1 MGKYFSNEDK
11 ILQAVLCNE
20 QLIQRAN
27 FNPSEINTISSALN
41 SDNIII
47 QTIAKIIDGCSQ
59 NLSEKE
65 LYNEITNFLKY
76 NV

>member
-1 MGKYFSNEDK
+1 MAKYFSNGDK
-11 ILQAVLCNE
+11 ILQAVLSNE
-20 QLIQRAN
+20 QLSQRAE
-27 FNPSEINTISSALN
+27 FNPAEFNTISNALN
-41 SDNIII
+41 SDNVII